1 MPIPGRIQ
9 GCQGHSMIQK
19 LIEPSPF
26 RPQTTMAI
34 EKLNMAANEA
44 QPNVNSMILTKMVLK
59 AYLVSCVCYLN
70 WWQLS

>member
-1 MPIPGRIQ
+1 MV
-9 GCQGHSMIQK
+9 QK
-19 LIEPSPF
+19 LIEPSPL

-44 QPNVNSMILTKMVLK
+44 QPSVNSMVLTKVVIK
-59 AYLVSCVCYLN
+59 SYLVSCVCYLN

>member
-1 MPIPGRIQ
+1 MV
-9 GCQGHSMIQK
+9 QK

-44 QPNVNSMILTKMVLK
+44 QPSVNSMVLTKVVFK
-59 AYLVSCVCYLN
+59 SYLVSCVCYLN

>member
-1 MPIPGRIQ
+1 MV
-9 GCQGHSMIQK
+9 QK

-44 QPNVNSMILTKMVLK
+44 QPSVNSMVLTKVVLK
-59 AYLVSCVCYLN
+59 SYLVSCVCYLN

>member
-1 MPIPGRIQ
+1 MV
-9 GCQGHSMIQK
+9 QK
-19 LIEPSPF
+19 LIEPSPL

-44 QPNVNSMILTKMVLK
+44 QPSVNSMVLTKVVLK
-59 AYLVSCVCYLN
+59 SYLVSCVCYLN

>member
-1 MPIPGRIQ
+1 MA
-9 GCQGHSMIQK
+9 QK
-19 LIEPSPF
+19 LIVPSPL

-44 QPNVNSMILTKMVLK
+44 QPSVNSMLLTKVLLK
-59 AYLVSCVCYLN
+59 SYLVSCVCYLN

>member
-1 MPIPGRIQ
+1 MA
-9 GCQGHSMIQK
+9 QK
-19 LIEPSPF
+19 LIVPSPL

-44 QPNVNSMILTKMVLK
+44 QPSVNSMVLTKVVFK
-59 AYLVSCVCYLN
+59 SYLVSCVCYLN

>member
-1 MPIPGRIQ
+1 MV
-9 GCQGHSMIQK
+9 QK
-19 LIEPSPF
+19 LIEPSPL

-44 QPNVNSMILTKMVLK
+44 QPSVNSMVLTKVVFK
-59 AYLVSCVCYLN
+59 SYLVSCVCYLN

>member
-1 MPIPGRIQ
+1 
-9 GCQGHSMIQK
+9 MIQK

-44 QPNVNSMILTKMVLK
+44 QPSVNSMVLTKVVFK
-59 AYLVSCVCYLN
+59 SYLVSCVCYLN

>member
-1 MPIPGRIQ
+1 MV
-9 GCQGHSMIQK
+9 QK

>member
-1 MPIPGRIQ
+1 MD
-9 GCQGHSMIQK
+9 QK
-19 LIEPSPF
+19 LIEPSPL

-44 QPNVNSMILTKMVLK
+44 QPSVNSMVLTKVVFK
-59 AYLVSCVCYLN
+59 SYLVSCVCYLN